1 MRIVQTERIFI
12 SESERETI
20 TAFERLVEGLE
31 RESNNPL
38 TLDLVAD
45 LLNSLSDLW
54 EVIDDVE

>member
-1 MRIVQTERIFI
+1 MRIEMREEIII

-20 TAFERLVEGLE
+20 AAFERLVEGLE
-31 RESNNPL
+31 RGSNNSA
-38 TLDLVAD
+38 TLEIVAD

>member
-12 SESERETI
+12 SESEKETI
-20 TAFERLVEGLE
+20 AAFERLIEGLE
-31 RESNNPL
+31 RESNNPV

-54 EVIDDVE
+54 EVIFDIE

>member
-1 MRIVQTERIFI
+1 MRIVQTEKIFI
-12 SESERETI
+12 SESERETMA
-20 TAFERLVEGLE
+20 AFERLVEGLE